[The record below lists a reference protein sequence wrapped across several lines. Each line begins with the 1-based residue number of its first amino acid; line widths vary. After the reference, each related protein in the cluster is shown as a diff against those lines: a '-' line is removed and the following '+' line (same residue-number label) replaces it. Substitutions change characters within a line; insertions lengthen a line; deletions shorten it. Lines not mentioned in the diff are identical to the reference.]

1 MTRPVATAVEKEFPS
16 HRRAMV
22 SGVPGPPA
30 GAL

>member
-1 MTRPVATAVEKEFPS
+1 MTLPIATAVEKEFPS